1 MEYYLLFSACLYLFW
16 KNILEV
22 ERKKTMIIS
31 KAVNVFC

>member
-31 KAVNVFC
+31 KAANAFC